1 MSTPTVGFLG
11 YVKVGTTASPTNK
24 VSDVTDIAAPLA
36 VAQYDTTSMNAD
48 ANQGW
53 SQFIA
58 GLGSGKFTIKCN
70 YVPGDT
76 NGQLV
81 LTTNFISKTLL
92 YFIISPNGT
101 NTVTCTGYVADFQPH
116 APYNN
121 KTDVSYTIQLTGVP
135 VLA

>member
-1 MSTPTVGFLG
+1 MSNPTPGYLG
-11 YVKVGTTASPTNK
+11 YVMVGTAASPTNK
-24 VSDVTDIAAPLA
+24 VSDVTDITTPLA
-36 VAQYDTTSMNAD
+36 VAQYDTTSMNVT
-48 ANQGW
+48 NNGW

-81 LTTNFISKTLL
+81 LTTNFVSKTIL
-92 YFIISPNGT
+92 YFIFSPNGT
-101 NTVTCTGYVADFQPH
+101 NTVTCTGYVSDFQPH

-121 KTDVSYTIQLTGVP
+121 KADVSYTIQMTGVP

>member
-1 MSTPTVGFLG
+1 MPTPTQGFLG
-11 YVKVGTTASPTNK
+11 WVKVGTAPSPTNK
-24 VSDVTDIAAPLA
+24 VSDVTDISAPLA
-36 VAQYDTTSMNAD
+36 VAQYDITSMNAD
-48 ANQGW
+48 ANNGW

-81 LTTNFISKTLL
+81 LTTNFISKTIL
-92 YFIISPNGT
+92 YFVISPNGT
-101 NTVTCTGYVADFQPH
+101 NTVTCTAYVADAQFH

-121 KTDVSYTIQLTGVP
+121 KADVSYTLQLSGIP